1 MSKKKIWIA
10 VGIAVVIVGIG
21 TVAIT
26 KGSNGFGSAPSQVS
40 AEIESGAKV
49 EKGNLASNVYI
60 SGTVEANDSRSVS
73 YKGGGLV
80 DDVYV
85 KVGDKVV
92 ADQVLVKI
100 NSDKLDSELKR
111 LMNELGISKMEINKS
126 RARGIGDQEVALK
139 NAQVAFDNAKTTY
152 EANQKLIKTG
162 GISNDEFD
170 KSKQQYDV
178 TKVALDNA
186 KVAYAQAK
194 NQVDISISEQKMK
207 STAISIEDFKKDIE
221 KTVIKT
227 PIAGTVTTV
236 NAKAG
241 EVLPEN
247 GILLTVEDLDNK
259 IVKAFVSENE
269 INRIALG
276 QKVKITGNAIK
287 GQTYTGKV
295 SYIAPGTIRQDNSKN
310 VKVEVKIT
318 LDEKV
323 EALRPGFNVNLEI
336 NTASREN
343 VLMVPYEAIGTEPN
357 GKKFVNVISG
367 KEGKDVKK
375 VYIKTGVEGDIA
387 VEVIDGDLKEGQA
400 LQVMTN

>member
-1 MSKKKIWIA
+1 MDRGGHCRRRCGHWCGCHHQRQQRIWKRT
-10 VGIAVVIVGIG
+10 G
-21 TVAIT
+21 
-26 KGSNGFGSAPSQVS
+26 
-40 AEIESGAKV
+40 
-49 EKGNLASNVYI
+49 
-60 SGTVEANDSRSVS
+60 
-73 YKGGGLV
+73 KGGGLV

-85 KVGDKVV
+85 EVGDKVS
-92 ADQVLVKI
+92 ADEVLVKI

-111 LMNELGISKMEINKS
+111 LMNELGISKMEINKAK
-126 RARGIGDQEVALK
+126 ARGIGDQEVALK
-139 NAQVAFDNAKTTY
+139 NAQVAYDNAKTAY
-152 EANQKLIKTG
+152 EANQKLIG
-162 GISNDEFD
+162 SGAISTDELD
-170 KSKQQYDV
+170 KSKQQYDLS
-178 TKVALDNA
+178 KVALDNA
-186 KVAYAQAK
+186 KVSYEQAK
-194 NQVDISISEQKMK
+194 NQIDIGISEQRMK
-207 STAISIEDFKKDIE
+207 STAISIEDLKKDIE

-259 IVKAFVSENE
+259 IVKTYVSENE
-269 INRIALG
+269 INRITLG

-287 GQTYTGKV
+287 GQTYSGKV
-295 SYIAPGTIRQDNSKN
+295 SYIAPGTIRQDGSKN

-336 NTASREN
+336 NTAARDN
-343 VLMVPYEAIGTEPN
+343 VLMVPYEAIGTEAN
-357 GKKFVNVISG
+357 GKKFVNVIMD
-367 KEGKDVKK
+367 KDGKDIKK